1 MRKFEK
7 IVINTM
13 SWLEFENIVK
23 IVYGEEYDFVEMEY
37 ADNDSQH
44 LFKDIQLKDLD
55 SQQKIAMKIFL
66 NGGRESLMA
75 ETLLQDLCNK
85 GEIPEGNYLINVS
98 W

>member
-7 IVINTM
+7 IVINVMT
-13 SWLEFENIVK
+13 WLEFENIIK
-23 IVYGEEYDFVEMEY
+23 IVYGIEYDFAEMEY

-55 SQQKIAMKIFL
+55 SQQKKAMKIFL
-66 NGGRESLMA
+66 NGDRESLMA